1 MKTINNTVKKATAL
15 TIALLMTV
23 AALAGCSTGSK
34 GSDDVQKVV
43 VGAPI
48 SAGAFAN
55 MNEEGELDGYE
66 IAVLKAV
73 DERLPQYEFDIQ
85 GSDFNNIL
93 LSLDT
98 GKIDLGAFLFEYSE
112 ERAANYTYGSVG
124 YANFS
129 TYLVFPADAEDTSL
143 AALSGKVLGTFAN
156 ASNVLDHIDAYFAEH
171 PELPPVEYDAFGEVA
186 DEVKLQSLLEGR
198 WDAIYGVYWTADQWN
213 EAYGNGQEVVKRG
226 DLIDDSL
233 AYYLYPKGDAS
244 AELRTAVDGAL
255 QELIDDGTLLE
266 ISEKYF
272 GFDITPTSLG
282 K

>member
-1 MKTINNTVKKATAL
+1 MKTVNNTLKKITAL
-15 TIALLMTV
+15 TIALLLVIT
-23 AALAGCSTGSK
+23 AFAGCGSTGESED
-34 GSDDVQKVV
+34 GVQKIA

-48 SAGAFAN
+48 SAGQFAY
-55 MNEEGELDGYE
+55 MNEDGELDGYE

-112 ERAANYTYGSVG
+112 DRAANYAYGGVG

-143 AALSGKVLGTFAN
+143 AALSGKVLGSFGNAN
-156 ASNVLDHIDAYFAEH
+156 NVTNHIDAYFTEH
-171 PELPPVEYDAFGEVA
+171 PELTPVEYDLFGEA
-186 DEVKLQSLLEGR
+186 TDEVKLQSLLEGR
-198 WDAIYGVYWTADQWN
+198 WDAIYGVYWLADQWN
-213 EAYGNGQEVVKRG
+213 ETYGNGQKIVQRG

-233 AYYLYPKGDAS
+233 AYYLYPKDDQHT
-244 AELRTAVDGAL
+244 ELRTAVDGAL

-266 ISEKYF
+266 ISQKFF